1 MVSHQNEA
9 MFTLIRFNK
18 ERERETNLS
27 LECDK
32 YGKKSRIICYLH
44 LREEKTISLLHLDE
58 LNKLI

>member
-44 LREEKTISLLHLDE
+44 LREEKNHITAASR
-58 LNKLI
+58 